1 MQFRWVH
8 INLTTSTIETS
19 MWVNLGNVREIY
31 TFQSSLSSN
40 YGQFMDTFYQIYSE
54 ILPNYLPG
62 KISFYNFTSSSPHIA
77 QQRME
82 NGRMPVTINLKNNNK
97 DILLLYIIYC
107 IYWTTQ
113 YQIYD
118 IGHVAD
124 QAFPFYYQD
133 TSHGQGYSLIK
144 SSKKGGSRKDAK
156 RITKDDC
163 GVVRDRVCGS
173 RVSNQ

>member
-1 MQFRWVH
+1 MNAMQFRWVH

-97 DILLLYIIYC
+97 DILLLYIDILDNT
-107 IYWTTQ
+107 ISNIRYWTCGGPSISILLPG
-113 YQIYD
+113 YQ
-118 IGHVAD
+118 
-124 QAFPFYYQD
+124 
-133 TSHGQGYSLIK
+133 SW
-144 SSKKGGSRKDAK
+144 
-156 RITKDDC
+156 
-163 GVVRDRVCGS
+163 S
-173 RVSNQ
+173 RVFIN